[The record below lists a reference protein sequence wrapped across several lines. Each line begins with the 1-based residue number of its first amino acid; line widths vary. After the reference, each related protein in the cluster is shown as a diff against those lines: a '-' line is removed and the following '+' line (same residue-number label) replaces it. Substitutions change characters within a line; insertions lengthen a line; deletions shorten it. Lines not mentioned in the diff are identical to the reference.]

1 MFYLIIDLIES
12 SEKKRKH
19 QLATEPDS
27 QLTSSSIRDFPSSEV
42 EDEQLYSVT
51 THEKEFEYI
60 HMTLN
65 NEPVVVL
72 IDKQESTVDR
82 SKETEDYH
90 PQQLS
95 EDDQLQDSLDNQIP
109 YSEDFDSPDEDSKN
123 LDDETAAVQN
133 PDNVLDKSYCH
144 EVQVKSEELQ
154 KLEHRN
160 CTVAAVRLSPV
171 SIHAV
176 KAVPQLERP
185 PINKF
190 KRDLKPTVPQIV
202 HRQRPPRKPPDN
214 NHNKQDGS

>member
-1 MFYLIIDLIES
+1 MCFNSSLHQTAAAVRLSPVCIKPVSELKPQFNSDSSAAAVRLSPELSSFDEDS
-12 SEKKRKH
+12 SES
-19 QLATEPDS
+19 TES
-27 QLTSSSIRDFPSSEV
+27 
-42 EDEQLYSVT
+42 EQLYSVT
-51 THEKEFEYI
+51 THDQEFEYI

-82 SKETEDYH
+82 SKETEVYH

-133 PDNVLDKSYCH
+133 PDVLDKSYCH

-160 CTVAAVRLSPV
+160 CTVEAVRLSPV

-176 KAVPQLERP
+176 KAVPQLES
-185 PINKF
+185 
-190 KRDLKPTVPQIV
+190 LL
-202 HRQRPPRKPPDN
+202 
-214 NHNKQDGS
+214 